1 MNDTGALTIKAAHD
15 DRTCVLTLSGDLDL
29 LSTPEF
35 LEQVVRVVHDR
46 TERLVLDLAGLTFL
60 DCGGARALVTASDF
74 APRGCLVIT
83 RSPSRAAR
91 LLFGLLNLDLGHL
104 WQELGAG
111 PEDRGML
118 VRRARAV
125 RATV

>member
-1 MNDTGALTIKAAHD
+1 MNDTGALTIKAAHN

-29 LSTPEF
+29 RSTPEF

-74 APRGCLVIT
+74 APSGCLVIT

-91 LLFGLLNLDLGHL
+91 LLFGLLILLGHL

-125 RATV
+125 RATA